1 MNKST
6 FATKVKEI
14 YEKTRVPLAY
24 ILVAAAIVLRFL
36 PWSGFAVPALIA
48 LGLILLPILFEIH
61 KAVTAKES
69 ARCFASYPEAIPSIK
84 QALDTYIHRKP
95 NPSIHVLGI
104 ALYYQWPM
112 LDDYLS
118 NTLLAPNPP
127 CLNLQ
132 ITLLDPAWEESP
144 RLDKPNPEQAQSSLA
159 SIHSFVA
166 QNKERIQKCGW
177 TIEVWTFRYTPH
189 WYGILVGEKLLFVG
203 TSFWDHGRLR
213 GGSNPVEMFATG
225 DALLGSQKIEE
236 FRGWFQQCQQ
246 QKVDIGLNV

>member
-1 MNKST
+1 MNTPT

-24 ILVAAAIVLRFL
+24 ILVVATIVLRFL
-36 PWSGFAVPALIA
+36 PWPEFALPALLA
-48 LGLILLPILFEIH
+48 LGLILLSILFEIH
-61 KAVTAKES
+61 RSVTAKELS
-69 ARCFASYPEAIPSIK
+69 RCFASYTEASPGIK
-84 QALDTYIHRKP
+84 QALDIYIHHTS
-95 NPSIHVLGI
+95 NPSIQVLGI

-112 LDDYLS
+112 LDSYLAR
-118 NTLLAPNPP
+118 TLLAPNPP
-127 CLNLQ
+127 RLHLQ
-132 ITLLDPAWEESP
+132 ITLLDPMLEESP
-144 RLDKPNPEQAQSSLA
+144 RLDGANPEQAQSSIA
-159 SIHSFVA
+159 SISSFVT
-166 QNKERIQKCGW
+166 QNKERIQKYSW
-177 TIEVWTFRYTPH
+177 SIEVWMFRYTPH
-189 WYGILVGEKLLFVG
+189 WYGILVGEDLLFIG